1 MPEGQA
7 GETTLEERALKI
19 ALVGCGAVTQAVY
32 VPLLSRRR
40 DVFEVTAVCDLSR
53 TLADAVG
60 DRLGA
65 SGRYTDLGHL
75 LEAGGFDAVLVLA
88 SGSHGEPVRRALA
101 AGHAVLCEKPL
112 ALTRAEVAALPEGR
126 LMVGYMKQYD
136 PAVRRA
142 EELLAEVGGPAAIRS
157 IEVTVLHPSGES
169 QLAFANLTRAGD
181 VDPGLLA
188 SLREAENGLVSR
200 ALGEAAPER
209 VRALYGVALGSI
221 CHDLSLLRR
230 LSASP
235 TEISHV
241 ETWGPAPGSIE
252 ISGPLATGG
261 RFEIRWHYLE
271 DYPAYRERVLVHH
284 ERGSLELTFPSPYLM
299 NAPTTLTVVSR
310 GSTGAESRTE
320 WRDVTEAFEVQ
331 LAAFHDFVTE
341 GEPPLTDRAGAL
353 EDIVTAQRIAA
364 RYAVQHDLQIGG
376 EAA

>member
-1 MPEGQA
+1 
-7 GETTLEERALKI
+7 LKI

-40 DVFEVTAVCDLSR
+40 DLFEVTAVCDLSQ
-53 TLADAVG
+53 TLADTVG

-65 SGRYTDLGHL
+65 PGRHTDLGDM

-101 AGHAVLCEKPL
+101 AGYAVLCEKPL
-112 ALTRAEVAALPEGR
+112 ALTRAEVAALPQGR

-142 EELLAEVGGPAAIRS
+142 EALLAELGGPERIRS

-169 QLAFANLTRAGD
+169 QLAFANLTQARD

-188 SLREAENGLVSR
+188 SLREAEGGLVSQ
-200 ALGEAAPER
+200 ALGASAPER
-209 VRALYGVALGSI
+209 VRGLYAVALGSI

-230 LSASP
+230 LSGSP
-235 TEISHV
+235 AEVSHV

-252 ISGPLATGG
+252 ISGPLRTGG

-271 DYPAYRERVLVHH
+271 DYPAYRETVVVHH
-284 ERGSLELTFPSPYLM
+284 DRGSLELTFPSPYLM

-310 GSTGAESRTE
+310 DASGAESRTE

-331 LAAFHDFVTE
+331 LAAFHAFVTE
-341 GEPPLTDRAGAL
+341 GTPPLTDAAGAL

>member
-1 MPEGQA
+1 M
-7 GETTLEERALKI
+7 RI

-40 DVFEVTAVCDLSR
+40 DLFEVSAVCDLSR

-65 SGRYTDLGHL
+65 ARRYTA
-75 LEAGGFDAVLVLA
+75 LEEMLADGGFDAVVMLA
-88 SGSHGEPVRRALA
+88 SGSHGEAVRQALG
-101 AGHAVLCEKPL
+101 AGYAVLCEKPL

-142 EELLAEVGGPAAIRS
+142 EKLLAELGGPEAIRS
-157 IEVTVLHPSGES
+157 VEVVVLHPSGES
-169 QLAFANLTRAGD
+169 QLAFANLTQARD

-188 SLREAENGLVSR
+188 SLRAAESDLVSR
-200 ALGEAAPER
+200 ALGESAPEP
-209 VRALYGVALGSI
+209 VRNLYGVALGSI

-230 LSASP
+230 FTGSP

-252 ISGPLATGG
+252 ISGPLPARG
-261 RFEIRWHYLE
+261 RFQIRWHYLE
-271 DYPAYRERVLVHH
+271 DYPAYRETVAIHH
-284 ERGSLELTFPSPYLM
+284 DKGSLELVFPAPYLL
-299 NAPTTLTVVSR
+299 NAPTTLTVVSGD
-310 GSTGAESRTE
+310 GSGEGGESRTH
-320 WRDVTEAFEVQ
+320 WREVTEAFEVQ
-331 LAAFHDFVTE
+331 LAAFHAFVND
-341 GEPPLTDRAGAL
+341 GEPPLTDAGGAL

-364 RYAVQHDLQIGG
+364 RYAVQHGLPMGG

>member
-1 MPEGQA
+1 MPEGLA

-40 DVFEVTAVCDLSR
+40 DLFEVTAVCDLSQ
-53 TLADAVG
+53 TLADTVG

-65 SGRYTDLGHL
+65 PSRHTDIGHM

-101 AGHAVLCEKPL
+101 AGYAVLCEKPL
-112 ALTRAEVAALPEGR
+112 ALTRAEVAALPPGR

-142 EELLAEVGGPAAIRS
+142 EALLAELGGPERIRS

-169 QLAFANLTRAGD
+169 QLAFANLTQARD
-181 VDPGLLA
+181 VDSGLLA
-188 SLREAENGLVSR
+188 SLREAEGGLVSQ
-200 ALGEAAPER
+200 ALGASAPER
-209 VRALYGVALGSI
+209 VRGLYAVALGSI

-230 LSASP
+230 LSGSP
-235 TEISHV
+235 AEVSHV

-252 ISGPLATGG
+252 ISGPLRTGG

-271 DYPAYRERVLVHH
+271 DYPAYRETVVVHH
-284 ERGSLELTFPSPYLM
+284 DRGSLELTFPSPYLM

-310 GSTGAESRTE
+310 DASGAESRTE

-331 LAAFHDFVTE
+331 LAAFHAFVTD
-341 GEPPLTDRAGAL
+341 GTPPLTDAAGAL

>member
-1 MPEGQA
+1 M
-7 GETTLEERALKI
+7 KI

-40 DVFEVTAVCDLSR
+40 DLFEVTAVCDLSP

-65 SGRYTDLGHL
+65 PRRYTSLGGL
-75 LEAGGFDAVLVLA
+75 LADGGFEAVVMLA
-88 SGSHGEPVRRALA
+88 SGSHGDAVRQALT
-101 AGHAVLCEKPL
+101 AGYAVLCEKPL

-142 EELLAEVGGPAAIRS
+142 EELLAELGGAAVIRS
-157 IEVTVLHPSGES
+157 VEVSVLHPSGES
-169 QLAFANLTRAGD
+169 QLAFANLTRARD
-181 VDPGLLA
+181 VDPELLA
-188 SLREAENGLVSR
+188 SLRAAEDVLVSR
-200 ALGEAAPER
+200 ALGEEAPDS

-230 LSASP
+230 FTGSP
-235 TEISHV
+235 EEISHV

-252 ISGPLATGG
+252 ISGPLPVTG
-261 RFEIRWHYLE
+261 RFAIRWHYLE
-271 DYPAYRERVLVHH
+271 DYPAYRETVTVHH
-284 ERGSLELTFPSPYLM
+284 DRGSLELVFPTPYLM
-299 NAPTTLTVVSR
+299 NAPTTLTVVSE
-310 GSTGAESRTE
+310 GESRTE

-331 LAAFHDFVTE
+331 LAAFHAYVND
-341 GEPPLTDRAGAL
+341 GKPPLTGAAGGL

-364 RYAVQHDLQIGG
+364 RYAVHHGLPIGG